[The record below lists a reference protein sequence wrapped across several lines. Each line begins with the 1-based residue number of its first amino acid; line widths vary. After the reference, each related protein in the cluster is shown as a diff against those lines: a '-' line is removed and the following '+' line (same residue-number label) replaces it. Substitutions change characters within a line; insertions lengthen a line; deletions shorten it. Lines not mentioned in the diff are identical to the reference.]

1 MNKQVVGCSCP
12 PHKSVVHVTLLWSY
26 LLAAEGTLASPSCV
40 SVLYNKPLGS
50 ILRRTNLSSIVLFWS
65 TFNVI
70 YLLFYVS
77 FDDVF
82 VYMFE
87 CGSKYVCL
95 SID

>member
-1 MNKQVVGCSCP
+1 MNKQVLGCSRP
-12 PHKSVVHVTLLWSY
+12 SHKSVVHVTLLWSY
-26 LLAAEGTLASPSCV
+26 LLAAEGTLASPSA

-50 ILRRTNLSSIVLFWS
+50 ILCRTNLSSIVLFWS

-87 CGSKYVCL
+87 CETKYDCL